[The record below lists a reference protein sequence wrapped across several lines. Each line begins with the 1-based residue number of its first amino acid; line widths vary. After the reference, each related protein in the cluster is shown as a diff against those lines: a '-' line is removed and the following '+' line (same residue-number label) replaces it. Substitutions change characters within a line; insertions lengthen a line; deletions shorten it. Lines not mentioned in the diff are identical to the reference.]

1 MREPMPATVN
11 LAKKLQLERS
21 DPRGEPTTAI
31 SLKHYSFRLTTL
43 QILLFTPSSAS
54 HPSLEFHCAAHRR
67 YHIHP
72 QLAKPRGK
80 YDSVPVATGTSTE
93 PSPHPQLRGHCR
105 GGRKNPVSA
114 RYQDNC
120 CQTASSWR
128 DRMLDHIL
136 PMIWLPAQDHSGQH
150 RNVDGKFL
158 LLLLF

>member
-31 SLKHYSFRLTTL
+31 SLKHYSFGLTTL
-43 QILLFTPSSAS
+43 QILIFTPSSAS

-120 CQTASSWR
+120 CQTGLPGVTGCWTTSS
-128 DRMLDHIL
+128 
-136 PMIWLPAQDHSGQH
+136 Q
-150 RNVDGKFL
+150 
-158 LLLLF
+158 